1 MLAMLSKM
9 WYIGVQTLI
18 LLTKNLSYYGLHF
31 AFFGVYRL
39 VCGS

>member
-1 MLAMLSKM
+1 MLSKM

-18 LLTKNLSYYGLHF
+18 LLTKNFFVYGLHF
-31 AFFGVYRL
+31 VIFGVYRL